1 MKINNK
7 SKVAMNIFH
16 QARRRIA
23 LIAGLLGEFAD
34 VSSEPKSMI
43 WCESLTQEER
53 IRIELPTMENRLANG
68 LVIFLIVPKLIQVI
82 LQLYL
87 EKS

>member
-7 SKVAMNIFH
+7 YKVAMNIFY

-23 LIAGLLGEFAD
+23 LIASLLGKFAD

-43 WCESLTQEER
+43 WYESLTQ
-53 IRIELPTMENRLANG
+53 
-68 LVIFLIVPKLIQVI
+68 
-82 LQLYL
+82 
-87 EKS
+87 

>member
-7 SKVAMNIFH
+7 SKIAMNIFH

-23 LIAGLLGEFAD
+23 LIAGLLVQFAD

-43 WCESLTQEER
+43 WCESLTQGAYASR
-53 IRIELPTMENRLANG
+53 ASYDG
-68 LVIFLIVPKLIQVI
+68 K
-82 LQLYL
+82 
-87 EKS
+87 